1 MKIEKLSIFFCMCI
15 IFVVMAY
22 PMDAQAKDVF
32 GRLADLG
39 DSLGGGL
46 KQTGFMVAGLGLI
59 AFSVAA
65 IFGKVS
71 WKTLAYIMMCTFI
84 LAFMSAVV
92 SYMGGKSIPNANFSA
107 GGSTSSGTNTKANQV
122 KK

>member
-1 MKIEKLSIFFCMCI
+1 
-15 IFVVMAY
+15 MAY

-107 GGSTSSGTNTKANQV
+107 GGSTSSGTNAKANQV